1 MKQIRILAI
10 MVIGLWCYSTG
21 AFGQSMNDDQV
32 IQFVVER
39 QAAGEDQATIVKK
52 LLQKG
57 VTIQQIQKI
66 RKKVEAQKG
75 QMGAIDL
82 TGQNKN
88 VSKSRKRTDKQLDGE
103 EYQTQNNYMV
113 RSQAR
118 GVKGMDNMTPEER
131 EATMNQQIEFLDI
144 DSILYYQ
151 DKLKD
156 EMQVFGRNIFNNPN
170 LTFEPN
176 MNIATPSNY
185 RLGAGD
191 NVIIDVWGASQ
202 ETFEGEISP
211 DGTITIEGI
220 GPIKLAGLSVS
231 QANATL
237 KQRMGRFYRD
247 SNIQLSLGSTR
258 SIQVQVM
265 GEVNTPGTY
274 TLSALSSSFNALYMA
289 GGISDIGTLRDI
301 KVYRNGRTIADID
314 VYDYI
319 LNGNIKGDVR
329 LQDNDI
335 IVVGAYDALVKITGR
350 VKRPMY
356 YEMKKGETTKT
367 LLDYCGGFAGDAYK
381 KNIRLVRKGGNNS
394 EYSMHTIDEFSM
406 GTFEVQDGDSLY
418 VDSVIARFSN
428 MAEVRGAVF
437 HPGMYEVGRAIS
449 GVKDL
454 IEAADGVLE
463 GAFTNRAVMHRQR
476 EDMTLEVLSVDLKG
490 ILDGTTPDVPLRK
503 NDVLFVPSRN
513 DLITDQTLKISGEVI
528 YPGTYQYATN
538 TTLEDLVLQAGGL
551 TNEAS
556 TAKVDVFR
564 RIYDATATATNDTIS
579 KTFSFALKDGFVVD
593 GKEGFTLEPFDEVV
607 VRKSPSSNDLLS
619 VSVTGQVNFSGN
631 YTMTT
636 KTYKLSDLVNAAGGL
651 THLAYAKGARLE
663 RQMTEEERQQRQ
675 TSLRSQQ
682 IALYETSLS
691 ADKNFDFN
699 RADTLLTMKLDVGN
713 TYPVAINLEEA
724 LADPDGAENITLR
737 ENDRLVIPQFSS
749 TVKISGEVMYPISIN
764 YKEGESLNYYIKKAG
779 GYASNARKSRV
790 YAIYMNGSVELV
802 NKHSNKAIQPGCEI
816 VIPSKDA
823 KEKMSTAEMMSM
835 GTTAASIST
844 MMVSIANLLK

>member
-1 MKQIRILAI
+1 MKQVRILAI

-211 DGTITIEGI
+211 DGTVTIEGI
-220 GPIKLAGLSVS
+220 GPIKLAGQSVS

-406 GTFEVQDGDSLY
+406 GAFEVQDGDSLY

-437 HPGMYEVGRAIS
+437 HPGMYEVGRTIS

-528 YPGTYQYATN
+528 YPGTYQYASN

-579 KTFSFALKDGFVVD
+579 KTYSFALKDGFVVD
-593 GKEGFTLEPFDEVV
+593 GKEGFTLEAFDEVV
-607 VRKSPSSNDLLS
+607 VRKSPSSNELLS

-779 GYASNARKSRV
+779 GYASNARKNRV

>member
-211 DGTITIEGI
+211 DGIVTIEGI

-406 GTFEVQDGDSLY
+406 GAFEVQDGDSLY

-564 RIYDATATATNDTIS
+564 RIYDASATATNDTIS
-579 KTFSFALKDGFVVD
+579 KTYSFALKDGFVVD

>member
-1 MKQIRILAI
+1 MKQVRILAI

-191 NVIIDVWGASQ
+191 NIIIDVWGASQ

-211 DGTITIEGI
+211 DGTVTIEGI

-406 GTFEVQDGDSLY
+406 GAFEVQDGDSLY

-538 TTLEDLVLQAGGL
+538 TTLEDLVLQSGGL

-564 RIYDATATATNDTIS
+564 RIYDASATATNDTIS
-579 KTFSFALKDGFVVD
+579 KTYSFALKDGFVVD

>member
-1 MKQIRILAI
+1 
-10 MVIGLWCYSTG
+10 
-21 AFGQSMNDDQV
+21 MNDDQV

-211 DGTITIEGI
+211 DGTVTIEGI
-220 GPIKLAGLSVS
+220 GPIKLAGQSVS

-406 GTFEVQDGDSLY
+406 GAFEVQDGDSLY

-437 HPGMYEVGRAIS
+437 HPGMYEVGRTIS

-528 YPGTYQYATN
+528 YPGTYQYASN

-579 KTFSFALKDGFVVD
+579 KTYSFALKDGFVVD
-593 GKEGFTLEPFDEVV
+593 GKEGFTLEAFDEVV
-607 VRKSPSSNDLLS
+607 VRKSPSSNELLS

-779 GYASNARKSRV
+779 GYASNARKNRV

>member
-1 MKQIRILAI
+1 